1 MQELI
6 IQTKDLTK
14 IYGEQTVVDRVNIHI
29 RQGKIYGLLGRNG
42 AGKTT
47 IMKMMMGLTRIT
59 KGEIEIFG
67 QRVETHQK
75 DIYPRIGAIIEA
87 PGFYPNLTG
96 AENLN
101 VFARLRGTVSLDAVN
116 EALELVGLPY
126 NDKKLFS
133 KYSLGMKP
141 VSYTHLDVYK
151 RQQAESKRDPE
162 NVGNHELC
170 GCFTYLG
177 VLFSSIENCQEE
189 NGHFNQGCAP

>member
-67 QRVETHQK
+67 
-75 DIYPRIGAIIEA
+75 
-87 PGFYPNLTG
+87 
-96 AENLN
+96 
-101 VFARLRGTVSLDAVN
+101 
-116 EALELVGLPY
+116 
-126 NDKKLFS
+126 
-133 KYSLGMKP
+133 
-141 VSYTHLDVYK
+141 
-151 RQQAESKRDPE
+151 
-162 NVGNHELC
+162 
-170 GCFTYLG
+170 
-177 VLFSSIENCQEE
+177 
-189 NGHFNQGCAP
+189 